1 MIVDYRKKEKGF
13 FFFLKGVFTNSK
25 LNKNHN
31 ICNEERILFEFV
43 NSITG
48 KIAKKNL
55 ETFRFRDF
63 FLIDYFINL
72 LK

>member
-1 MIVDYRKKEKGF
+1 MIVDFRKKEKGF
-13 FFFLKGVFTNSK
+13 FFFLKGVFTNGK

-63 FLIDYFINL
+63 F
-72 LK
+72 

>member
-1 MIVDYRKKEKGF
+1 MIVDFRKKEKGF

-55 ETFRFRDF
+55 ET
-63 FLIDYFINL
+63 
-72 LK
+72 

>member
-1 MIVDYRKKEKGF
+1 MIVDFRKKEKGF
-13 FFFLKGVFTNSK
+13 FFFIKGVFTNGK

-48 KIAKKNL
+48 KIAKKKISKPKGF
-55 ETFRFRDF
+55 EIF
-63 FLIDYFINL
+63 FN
-72 LK
+72 

>member
-1 MIVDYRKKEKGF
+1 MIVDFRKKEKGF

-48 KIAKKNL
+48 KIAKKISKL
-55 ETFRFRDF
+55 LGFEIF
-63 FLIDYFINL
+63 F
-72 LK
+72 K